1 MGSRQ
6 TEGMDQPETVV
17 DALRLLKEEGYEIE
31 FQLVDGALVCDADDR
46 ACGADEVEVERLY
59 RFEGPSD
66 PGDEMVVFGL
76 RDPGTGR
83 RGVLA
88 SAFGPAADPDL
99 LDHVHGLAQR
109 FGSHGRA

>member
-1 MGSRQ
+1 
-6 TEGMDQPETVV
+6 MDAPETVV
-17 DALRLLKEEGYEIE
+17 DAIRLLKEEGYEIE
-31 FQLVDGALVCDADDR
+31 FQLVDGHLACDADDQR
-46 ACGADEVEVERLY
+46 CPTGDAVVERLF

-88 SAFGPAADPDL
+88 SGFGPAADPEV
-99 LDHVHGLAQR
+99 LDHLVGLATR
-109 FGSHGRA
+109 FSNR